1 MISDDIYFGGFDA
14 ESWSTLL
21 GLLGLGRRE
30 ARGAIVIVERD
41 DGTAAAA
48 LHTLTGAIACEDY
61 SGRQAL
67 DALCARHDAERALV
81 IKLGAPETL
90 TERLTHELP
99 RDADYFT
106 QWLAMLGVLRAG
118 QREGLW
124 TIHPARRP
132 LPLPRPAT
140 VSAALDRVLPD
151 GHAWLVCIWEGDQLC
166 TAAAL
171 RRMHGCIDM
180 LVGPD
185 AILDWTGPLG
195 GDFRRDHRALAG
207 AVRRALAPLHMG
219 VFAQRSTL
227 EALLANPAP
236 GAWAA
241 AIAVRDVIIDPAPPY
256 VAVAAGADVA
266 RAAVQRARDLFGDL
280 ELLSLV
286 EPTASFL
293 RRQIGSLGSVTETLG
308 FNPLQVLAER
318 LSRRD

>member
-1 MISDDIYFGGFDA
+1 VISDDIYFGGFDA

-21 GLLGLGRRE
+21 GLLGAGRRQ
-30 ARGAIVIVERD
+30 ARGVLLIVERD

-48 LHTLTGAIACEDY
+48 LHTLTGAIECAEY
-61 SGRQAL
+61 SGRAGL
-67 DALCARHDAERALV
+67 AELCARHDAARALV
-81 IKLGAPETL
+81 LHLGAAETL
-90 TERLTHELP
+90 TERLTRELP
-99 RDADYFT
+99 RDADYLT

-124 TIHPARRP
+124 ASYPEGRP
-132 LPLPRPAT
+132 LPLPRPTT
-140 VSAALDRVLPD
+140 VGAALDRVLPD
-151 GHAWLVCIWEGDQLC
+151 DHAWLVCVWEGDQIC
-166 TAAAL
+166 TAVAL
-171 RRMHGCIDM
+171 RRMHGQIDM

-195 GDFRRDHRALAG
+195 GDFRRDHRALAQ
-207 AVRRALAPLHMG
+207 AVRRALAPLHMA

-241 AIAVRDVIIDPAPPY
+241 ALAVRDVIIDPAPPY

-266 RAAVQRARDLFGDL
+266 RAAVARARVLFGDL

-286 EPTASFL
+286 DPTASFL

-318 LSRRD
+318 LSKRE